1 MSARGSS
8 APADPASLPGVAEC
22 LFCQIV
28 AGDVPSDRVAD
39 DELTYAF
46 RDVNPAAPVH
56 VLVVPKEHVD
66 HFHAVTPDHAP
77 LVSAM
82 VQTAQRVAEAEGIA
96 EDGYRVV
103 ANVGRHGGM
112 TVDHLHFH
120 VLGGRPLRW
129 PPE

>member
-1 MSARGSS
+1 M
-8 APADPASLPGVAEC
+8 ADC

-28 AGDVPSDRVAD
+28 AGDVPSERVAD

-46 RDVNPAAPVH
+46 RDINPAAPVH
-56 VLVVPKEHVD
+56 VLVVPKEHLD
-66 HFHAVTPDHAP
+66 HFHTLTPGDAP
-77 LVSAM
+77 VLSAM
-82 VQTAQRVAEAEGIA
+82 AQTVQRVAEAEGIVD
-96 EDGYRVV
+96 DGYRVV

-112 TVDHLHFH
+112 TVDHFHFH

>member
-1 MSARGSS
+1 M
-8 APADPASLPGVAEC
+8 AEC

-28 AGDVPSDRVAD
+28 AGDVPSDAVAD
-39 DELTYAF
+39 DALTYAF

-56 VLVVPKEHVD
+56 VLVIPKEHVQNLGTIGRD
-66 HFHAVTPDHAP
+66 HGALLSA
-77 LVSAM
+77 LVAT
-82 VQTAQRVAEAEGIA
+82 VQAVAEQEGVAES
-96 EDGYRVV
+96 GYRVV

-112 TVDHLHFH
+112 TIDHFHFH